1 MKKEFH
7 IIDAKDALLYDIYLL
22 LTQVIEN
29 QMKGTVKS
37 IEYYDNADLKRMF
50 NLGDKSL
57 YRRRKEGSLPYIK
70 IGGKIYYR
78 ADALKNLQK
87 K

>member
-7 IIDAKDALLYDIYLL
+7 ILDERDALLYDIYLL
-22 LTQVIEN
+22 IVQIFEN
-29 QMKGTVKS
+29 QMKSTANN
-37 IEYYDNADLKRMF
+37 ITYYDNADLKKMF

-57 YRRRKEGSLPYIK
+57 YRRRKDGKLPYIK

-78 ADALKNLQK
+78 AEVLDNLNK